1 MPYRAASKI
10 KGLYKKH
17 NLGCHN
23 EKGDPVDCDCPWYG
37 KYKGISKGLAAWAGK
52 EVNPR
57 TKAGAEA
64 VLRRLKTAIDEK
76 TYSPEGEQKSLG
88 SGQRFSDFVLEW
100 KTHYAEEYGLT
111 SNSLHPMLNVLT
123 EGLGGFTLEHLA
135 GDATH
140 IERWL
145 NRMAKERSWSAN
157 TWNRYYGL
165 LSTLFVRATRW
176 RSNGVPRMAQNPMM
190 AIERRVGTKKK
201 FG

>member
-1 MPYRAASKI
+1 MPRHAASRV

-17 NLGCHN
+17 NARCRN
-23 EKGDPVDCDCPWYG
+23 VKGDPTGCDCPWYG
-37 KYKGISKGLAAWAGK
+37 TYHGITKGLAVWAGK
-52 EVNPR
+52 QVDPR
-57 TKAGAEA
+57 TKTGAEA
-64 VLRRLKTAIDEK
+64 VLRRLKTAVDEK

-100 KTHYAEEYGLT
+100 KTHYAEEYRLT
-111 SNSLHPMLNVLT
+111 ANSLHSMLNVLT

-135 GDATH
+135 GDPTH

-145 NRMAKERSWSAN
+145 NRMGKERSWSAN

-176 RSNGVPRMAQNPMM
+176 RSNGVPRMAQNP
-190 AIERRVGTKKK
+190 
-201 FG
+201 